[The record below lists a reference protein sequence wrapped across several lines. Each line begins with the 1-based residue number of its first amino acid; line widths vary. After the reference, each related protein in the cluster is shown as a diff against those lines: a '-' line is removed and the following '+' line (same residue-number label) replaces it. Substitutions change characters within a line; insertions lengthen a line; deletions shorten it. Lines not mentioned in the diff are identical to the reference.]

1 MRGEYYMPVFWIS
14 AAALVFL
21 FEIIIPVIC
30 IGIPMLMEKLRRNR
44 K

>member
-1 MRGEYYMPVFWIS
+1 MAVFWIS

-21 FEIIIPVIC
+21 LEIIIPVIF
-30 IGIPMLMEKLRRNR
+30 IGIPMLVKKLRRNR

>member
-1 MRGEYYMPVFWIS
+1 MNAVWIS
-14 AAALVFL
+14 AVALIFV

-30 IGIPMLMEKLRRNR
+30 IGVPMLMEKLRRKR

>member
-1 MRGEYYMPVFWIS
+1 MVIFWIS

-21 FEIIIPVIC
+21 LEIIIPVIF
-30 IGIPMLMEKLRRNR
+30 IGAPMLVKKLRRKR